1 MADGGSNGNLKWVIT
16 TLIAIFAGAGTDRLF
31 VEQRLSTM
39 HEQIEDLRTMELAQ
53 NAMLSKLEADLRRID
68 NNQVQNRQIIDQ
80 LLKDVDW
87 LKKH

>member
-31 VEQRLSTM
+31 VEQRLSIM
-39 HEQIEDLRTMELAQ
+39 HEQIEDLRAIELAQ